1 VRLAAVAL
9 VALVVLGLAAP
20 LAAFAEAQTPEPEK
34 YMPEVDVVFRGGWGR
49 LRVQVLDPSRAIEL
63 AYAMRNLTYDLFQ
76 WEIGYNVTAAQ
87 VQLSKADGF
96 LNKAL
101 ELNST
106 APRRAAVFAIV
117 AAIHYRHAAPI
128 ANVVLHK
135 VVRNYMVNETI
146 TREAVEAAIKV
157 AGELKEILVSAV
169 SKAKESYGINTT
181 LAEKIIAW
189 GDERLSNATAAL
201 EEGNITLAFRYAVS
215 GYRAYVRAYDLLLKQ
230 LLVKYFVEAV
240 YERFQP
246 PAGLIAEEL
255 PSAIRELI
263 KAKVRA
269 GEIKNISEVVEE
281 VRAQAEKVRERVREL
296 EKAKLREVLEE
307 KIKAAAKYGVPGE
320 QLKEVV
326 EKALRE
332 LEGRG
337 LKGLKLA
344 EEVVKQVREMLRE
357 RIGEKAEE
365 VVKVLPMPKPPV
377 TPPRPHRP

>member
-1 VRLAAVAL
+1 
-9 VALVVLGLAAP
+9 
-20 LAAFAEAQTPEPEK
+20 
-34 YMPEVDVVFRGGWGR
+34 M
-49 LRVQVLDPSRAIEL
+49 
-63 AYAMRNLTYDLFQ
+63 
-76 WEIGYNVTAAQ
+76 
-87 VQLSKADGF
+87 
-96 LNKAL
+96 
-101 ELNST
+101 
-106 APRRAAVFAIV
+106 
-117 AAIHYRHAAPI
+117 
-128 ANVVLHK
+128 
-135 VVRNYMVNETI
+135 
-146 TREAVEAAIKV
+146 
-157 AGELKEILVSAV
+157 
-169 SKAKESYGINTT
+169 
-181 LAEKIIAW
+181 
-189 GDERLSNATAAL
+189 
-201 EEGNITLAFRYAVS
+201 LAFRYAVS
-215 GYRAYVRAYDLLLKQ
+215 GYRAYVRAYDLLLEQ

-320 QLKEVV
+320 QLREVV

-332 LEGRG
+332 SEGRG

-344 EEVVKQVREMLRE
+344 EEVVKQVREMLKE